1 MEIIEAVN
9 LVAYLLIGFVTYK
22 IVMIQLD
29 INASKRALKDLE
41 SKVDDHDHN
50 NVIFGGKDIGK

>member
-29 INASKRALKDLE
+29 INASKRKLKDLE
-41 SKVDDHDHN
+41 LKVDDHDH
-50 NVIFGGKDIGK
+50 VGGNGIGK